1 MRLRVEAILCL
12 LLAVLGLSAQADG
25 PSHPDGNGGH
35 DVHIEAERL
44 PDMNVPRS
52 GHVLFWVNN
61 EIVAVGGHTKGFVP
75 TATAEYFSGHR
86 WHLMNT
92 DYEHDDGFAV
102 MLPSGKVLIGGGHNE
117 PLGVGQS
124 FSVESYDP
132 AAHSFEGFGCLDRKR
147 AITAA
152 LAIDS
157 VKVMIAG
164 NWYADDGIELFDAR
178 SGISERIGKPLQP
191 RSFPFIF
198 RIADGDA
205 MVVSGYDNRGVR
217 LDTVMVDRLR
227 GASFRVPL
235 LETWHPLTPRV
246 CTDLSFIGDEKKGA
260 YAYLMP
266 VQDEHG
272 QVAIMEVRDTVFS
285 LLPTDGKVPM
295 TVQHT
300 DDAQQR
306 VESKLIY
313 SSQVLIDR
321 NLNRGYL
328 VGFDAE
334 YLQGKNENSRL
345 YVLVIDYTA
354 RPATLM
360 LRYTDPLRDL
370 GDGSIVLTPQGN
382 LVVAGGIRQSN
393 YAPTKAVYLLHL
405 RNADEMASA
414 SCWWLWLIVA
424 ILVVAVAGMVWRR
437 VRQVQP
443 AVVPEVDRGES
454 APETASL
461 QVVGETADEAEQRTA
476 PPAGR
481 DAEAEVLLMQRISRL
496 MESEQLYLNKSLKLS
511 DLSLQLGV
519 NKNYVSACIN
529 NQCGCSFSHFVNT
542 CRVEHAQKLLREN
555 PGIGLSTLADQSGF
569 SSESSFFRVFKA
581 VTGKT
586 PREWM

>member
-1 MRLRVEAILCL
+1 M
-12 LLAVLGLSAQADG
+12 
-25 PSHPDGNGGH
+25 
-35 DVHIEAERL
+35 HIEAERL
-44 PDMNVPRS
+44 PDMNMPRS

-92 DYEHDDGFAV
+92 DYVHDDGFSV

-117 PLGVGQS
+117 PLGIGQS

-147 AITAA
+147 AIAAA

-157 VKVMIAG
+157 VKVMVAG

-178 SGISERIGKPLQP
+178 SGKSERMDKPLQQ

-198 RIADGDA
+198 RLADGDA

-217 LDTVMVDRLR
+217 LDTVMADRLL

-235 LETWHPLTPRV
+235 LETWHPLSVPRFRA
-246 CTDLSFIGDEKKGA
+246 DLSFIGDEKKGA

-272 QVAIMEVRDTVFS
+272 QVALMELRDTVFS
-285 LLPTDGKVPM
+285 LLPTEGKVPM

-300 DDAQQR
+300 DGAQQR
-306 VESKLIY
+306 VESKIVY
-313 SSQVLIDR
+313 GSQVLIDR

-354 RPATLM
+354 QPATLM
-360 LRYTDPLRDL
+360 LRYTEPLRNL

-405 RNADEMASA
+405 GNEEEMASA
-414 SCWWLWLIVA
+414 SRWWLWLIVA
-424 ILVVAVAGMVWRR
+424 MLVGAVAGMVWRR

-443 AVVPEVDRGES
+443 PVVPEADRGER

-461 QVVGETADEAEQRTA
+461 QDVDETADEAEQRA
-476 PPAGR
+476 SSPAGR

-529 NQCGCSFSHFVNT
+529 NQRGCSFSHFVNT
-542 CRVEHAQKLLREN
+542 CRVEHAQKLLREH
-555 PGIGLSTLADQSGF
+555 PDIGLSTLADQSGF